1 MGRSLAVA
9 DPGAPG
15 LTGFHG
21 TILAAATPP
30 APLAPLIYT
39 AALLLMLEEWLW
51 DATQA
56 VLARIPAWPFLIR
69 LQRWVEKLS
78 PYAALLIFL
87 APTLL
92 LLPVKILAL
101 LSITHGHPTL
111 GLIIILGAKV
121 LGTAL
126 VARIYAL
133 TRRSLLSLGWF
144 QRAHDRLLAFKDRL
158 IAQLH
163 ASAGWQQV
171 QRLVRAI
178 RATVRNMIAGWK
190 ARLAGS
196 PRSTGGRLVRL
207 FRRLAARMR
216 KWNKSRS
223 H

>member
-1 MGRSLAVA
+1 MSEHPSPPRR
-9 DPGAPG
+9 
-15 LTGFHG
+15 
-21 TILAAATPP
+21 AARWRRRL
-30 APLAPLIYT
+30 LAPLVYL

-56 VLARIPAWPFLIR
+56 VLARIPDWPFLMR
-69 LQRWVEKLS
+69 LQRWVERLS

-111 GLIIILGAKV
+111 GLVIILSAKI

-133 TRRSLLSLGWF
+133 TRRSLLSLPWF
-144 QRAHDRLLAFKDRL
+144 QRAHDRLLAFKDRM

-163 ASAGWQQV
+163 ASAGWIRIQALLAALRGSSRDFV
-171 QRLVRAI
+171 QR
-178 RATVRNMIAGWK
+178 WK

-196 PRSTGGRLVRL
+196 PRSEGGRLIRL
-207 FRRLAARMR
+207 LRRLAARMR
-216 KWNKSRS
+216 KWRKCRS